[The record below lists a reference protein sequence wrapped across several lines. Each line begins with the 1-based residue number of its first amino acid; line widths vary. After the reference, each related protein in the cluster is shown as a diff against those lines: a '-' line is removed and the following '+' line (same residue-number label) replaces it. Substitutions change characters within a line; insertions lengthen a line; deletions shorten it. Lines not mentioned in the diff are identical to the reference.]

1 MDWVHAAK
9 ALLLGVIEGLTEFLP
24 ISSTGHLVVL
34 GDWLEFESG
43 EGKVF
48 EVVIQLGAILA
59 VCWIYRAKIWR
70 VLRGLASND
79 AVERRF
85 AINVSLAFL
94 PAAALGAA
102 LIGPIKTLL
111 FTPLTVAIA
120 LIVGGVI
127 ILLVER
133 RSHKAQV
140 HSTDDMSWRHALAIG
155 FAQCFALIPGTSR
168 SGSTIIG
175 GMLSG
180 LSRQT
185 ATEFSFFLAMPT
197 MLGAALYDGYRNQHL
212 LNSEVMVSI
221 ALGFTAAFISALL
234 VVRALVRFVAA
245 HSFAVFAW
253 YRIALGTLIL
263 ALAGMH
269 SAG

>member
-1 MDWVHAAK
+1 MDWAHAAK
-9 ALLLGVIEGLTEFLP
+9 ALLLGTIEGLTEFLP
-24 ISSTGHLVVL
+24 VSSTGHLIVI

-59 VCWIYRAKIWR
+59 VCWIYRGKIWR
-70 VLRGLASND
+70 VLQGLRSAD
-79 AVERRF
+79 ATEQRF
-85 AINVSLAFL
+85 AANVALAFI

-111 FTPLTVAIA
+111 FSPLTVAIA
-120 LIVGGVI
+120 LIVGGLVI
-127 ILLVER
+127 LAVER
-133 RSHKAQV
+133 RTRVPQV
-140 HSTDDMSWRHALAIG
+140 HSTDEIRWRHALAIG
-155 FAQCFALIPGTSR
+155 LAQCFALIPGTSR

-197 MLGAALYDGYRNQHL
+197 MLGAALYDGYRHQHL
-212 LNSEVMVSI
+212 LNGEVMVSI
-221 ALGFTAAFISALL
+221 MLGFTAAFISALL

-253 YRIALGTLIL
+253 YRIALGALIL
-263 ALAGMH
+263 ALMGAQAIG
-269 SAG
+269 